1 MLLLTATGKAMMAT
15 MDSERRGAVYQRR
28 ADTGV
33 WWGERGITLL
43 AF

>member
-1 MLLLTATGKAMMAT
+1 MAT

-43 AF
+43 AFWGRRLKLAGVS